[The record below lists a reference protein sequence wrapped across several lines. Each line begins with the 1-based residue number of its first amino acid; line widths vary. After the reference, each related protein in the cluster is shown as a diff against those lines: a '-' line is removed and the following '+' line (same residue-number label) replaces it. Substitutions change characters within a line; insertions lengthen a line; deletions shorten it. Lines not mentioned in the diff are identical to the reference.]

1 MDFDCLTDPNCL
13 SVLSMIKKL
22 PLSGCLFLLW
32 TACFNALH
40 AQNFNLQLR
49 SKITFPAQTLAN
61 VWGYTQDGREYV
73 LAGGS
78 LGLIIVDV
86 TNPDTPQT
94 IVQIPGANNLWKEIK
109 TYKYCAYVTTEGT
122 GQGLQVIDLR
132 KLPSPDLDYYNYRGD
147 GPIADQLDRIHALH
161 MDTTAGFLYL
171 YGSGLF
177 SGGALVLDLN
187 DDPYAPKYAGK
198 FDQLGYVHDGYAN
211 NDTLYGS
218 HIYAGVMSIVDMH
231 DKSNPI
237 LLGAVQTPGRF
248 THNSWLQNDGRYIF
262 TTDETTP
269 SFVTAY
275 DISDPDDIIELDRF
289 STNDGNESI
298 GHNTHNA
305 NNWLVTS
312 WYTDGVVI
320 TDAHRPD
327 NLVMTGWYD
336 TWPGTG
342 ANFNGCW
349 GAYPFFPSGTIA
361 ATNIEPA
368 ELFILTP
375 TYVRACY
382 LEGKVTSECDGNPVT
397 GAQITI
403 VSGDPGSQKQSDN
416 NGFFKTGQVS
426 PGEFTVKISKAGFNE
441 ATYTV
446 TLIPGEATQ
455 LDAALSQPNAVNI
468 AGTVVRKETQM
479 PLANTPVALANSAGQ
494 FFEVQTDA
502 AGQFALDCVAG
513 GDYQIAAAAWGYLN
527 DSINTN
533 GGPVVLELPFGY
545 YDDYGF
551 DLGWESAGDAASGFW
566 ERGVPVQTTF
576 QNQTANP
583 GADMAGDTNNAC
595 YVTGNSGGGAGADD
609 VDDGTV
615 TLTSPP
621 MALANYK
628 DATLNF
634 WYWFFN
640 AGGASTPND
649 KFEVHLLNGSEEAL
663 VLVETVSQSGWRYSG
678 DIKLSDYFPTLTNNV
693 RVRFSASDPI
703 GLGHIVEAAV
713 DVFRVT
719 PGDIIVSTQA
729 PESAIEFSASPNP
742 STETFNLRFQWPS
755 AESLRL
761 EVRNAVGQIVLNQTL
776 DNRQA
781 AVLQLGANWA
791 PGAYIATLHGPQGAA
806 QQLKLIKL

>member
-1 MDFDCLTDPNCL
+1 M
-13 SVLSMIKKL
+13 
-22 PLSGCLFLLW
+22 
-32 TACFNALH
+32 
-40 AQNFNLQLR
+40 
-49 SKITFPAQTLAN
+49 
-61 VWGYTQDGREYV
+61 
-73 LAGGS
+73 AGGS

-94 IVQIPGANNLWKEIK
+94 IVQIPGANNLWKEVK

-132 KLPSPDLDYYNYRGD
+132 KLPSPNLDYYNYKGD
-147 GPIADQLDRIHALH
+147 GSIAGQLDRIHALH

-177 SGGALVLDLN
+177 SGGAVVLDLN

-198 FDQLGYVHDGYAN
+198 FEQLGYVHDGYAN
-211 NDTLYGS
+211 NDTLYAC

-248 THNSWLQNDGRYIF
+248 THNSWIQNDGRYIF

-269 SFVTAY
+269 SFLTAY
-275 DISDPDDIIELDRF
+275 NISDPDDIIELDRF
-289 STNDGNESI
+289 STNDGNGSI

-320 TDAHRPD
+320 NDAHRPG

-375 TYVRACY
+375 NYVRACY
-382 LEGKVTSECDGNPVT
+382 LEGKVTSECDGKPVV
-397 GAQITI
+397 GAQIAI
-403 VSGDPGSQKQSDN
+403 VGGDPGSQKLSNN
-416 NGFFKTGQVS
+416 NGFFKTGQVT
-426 PGEFTVKISKAGFNE
+426 PGEFTVKVSKAGFDD
-441 ATYTV
+441 AFFTV
-446 TLIPGEATQ
+446 TLIPGEVAQ
-455 LDAALSQPNAVNI
+455 LDVALGQSGAVNI
-468 AGTVVRKETQM
+468 AGKVVRKEDQT
-479 PLANTPVALANSAGQ
+479 PLANTPLALANAAGQ
-494 FFEVQTDA
+494 FLETQTNA
-502 AGQFALDCVAG
+502 AGQFAIDCIAG
-513 GDYQIAAAAWGYLN
+513 GSYQVAAAAWGYLN
-527 DSINTN
+527 GSVNAQ
-533 GGPVVLELPFGY
+533 GGDVVLELPFGY

-551 DLGWESAGDAASGFW
+551 DLGWESAGDAVSGFW
-566 ERGVPVQTTF
+566 VRSVPIATVF
-576 QNQTANP
+576 QNQIANP
-583 GADMAGDTNNAC
+583 GADVAGDTNDKC
-595 YVTGNSGGGAGADD
+595 YVTGNAGGGAGADD
-609 VDDGTV
+609 VDDGV
-615 TLTSPP
+615 ATLTSPS
-621 MALANYK
+621 MALSNYQ

-640 AGGASTPND
+640 AGGATTPND
-649 KFEVHLLNGSEEAL
+649 KFEVHLINGPEEAL
-663 VLVETVSQSGWRYSG
+663 VLVETTSQSGWRYSG
-678 DIKLSDYFPTLTNNV
+678 DIKLSDYFATLTDDV
-693 RVRFSASDPI
+693 RVRFSAYDLPGS
-703 GLGHIVEAAV
+703 GHIVEAAV

-719 PGDIIVSTQA
+719 PGDIIVSTAA
-729 PESAIEFSASPNP
+729 PEQALEFSAAPNP
-742 STETFNLRFQWPS
+742 SDGAFSLRFQWPG

-761 EVRNAVGQIVLNQTL
+761 EVRNVLGQMTFSQSF
-776 DNRQA
+776 DSRQA
-781 AVLQLGANWA
+781 ALLQLGANWT
-791 PGAYIATLHGPQGAA
+791 PGTYIATLYGPNGAA
-806 QQLKLIKL
+806 QQLKLVKI